1 MKKIFAILLLCALIL
16 AGCSTN
22 ENEILFDEAT
32 EGVVSVI
39 LQDTNDGTIH
49 YDTIAS
55 DGRRQPA
62 QPFESEAIEIL
73 TAADDCFEC
82 NTDNGQLTNRLL
94 RTELL
99 DADGQPAEIT
109 EVESRI
115 FELVAEQQHVIME
128 MRILRAG
135 ERHFVT
141 LDLNVNLWSPHVVLY
156 YDPAADQLVELYTY
170 DATRVIGL
178 KILNL

>member
-1 MKKIFAILLLCALIL
+1 MKKVFSLLLLCALAL

-22 ENEILFDEAT
+22 ESEILFDEAT
-32 EGVVSVI
+32 EGIVSVI
-39 LQDTNDGTIH
+39 LQDTNDGTLH
-49 YDTIAS
+49 YDTIAR
-55 DGRRQPA
+55 DGRRQPT
-62 QPFESEAIEIL
+62 QTFESEPIEIL
-73 TAADDCFEC
+73 TAADDCFE
-82 NTDNGQLTNRLL
+82 NYVEGQSPNRLL
-94 RTELL
+94 RAALV
-99 DADGQPAEIT
+99 DANGQSVEMT

-115 FELVAEQQHVIME
+115 FELAAQEEHVIME

-141 LDLNVNLWSPHVVLY
+141 LDLNVNLWSPHMVLY
-156 YDPAADQLVELYTY
+156 YDPIADQLTELYTY

>member
-1 MKKIFAILLLCALIL
+1 MKKVFSLLLLCALAL

-22 ENEILFDEAT
+22 ESEILFDEAT

-39 LQDTNDGTIH
+39 LKDTNDGTIH

-62 QPFESEAIEIL
+62 QPFESEPIEIL

-82 NTDNGQLTNRLL
+82 SADNGQLTNRLL

-99 DADGQPAEIT
+99 DVDGQPVEIK

-115 FELVAEQQHVIME
+115 FELAAEQQHVIME

-135 ERHFVT
+135 ELRFVT
-141 LDLNVNLWSPHVVLY
+141 LDLNVNLWLPHMVLY
-156 YDPAADQLVELYTY
+156 YDPIADQLAELYTY
-170 DATRVIGL
+170 DATRVVGL